1 MVAGMGFLGEGGVC
15 PWAEAVVTSAHV
27 AMGHGAGVRWV
38 FIPASHGVTW
48 LVTRVISRNRTVQHG
63 LLFVSQLSGTPRA
76 VFFEPSPVATWMFPS
91 DSKNGDW
98 YNCWFPGALK
108 QIIRSHRTRC
118 KMEAS
123 CFTCYRGSKCQSS
136 EHFQHRCHRALPW
149 EGKMPW
155 VCWE

>member
-1 MVAGMGFLGEGGVC
+1 MVVGMGFLGEGGVC

-48 LVTRVISRNRTVQHG
+48 LVTRVIFRNRTSPAWAPLCFPALWHTQSRV
-63 LLFVSQLSGTPRA
+63 
-76 VFFEPSPVATWMFPS
+76 FEPSPVATWMFPS

-98 YNCWFPGALK
+98 CNCWFPGALK

-123 CFTCYRGSKCQSS
+123 CFTRYRGSKCQSS

>member
-1 MVAGMGFLGEGGVC
+1 MGRGCGHLC
-15 PWAEAVVTSAHV
+15 SC
-27 AMGHGAGVRWV
+27 GHGPWSWCEMGLHPCQPRGDLAGHQGDLQEQNS
-38 FIPASHGVTW
+38 PA
-48 LVTRVISRNRTVQHG
+48 
-63 LLFVSQLSGTPRA
+63 RA
-76 VFFEPSPVATWMFPS
+76 ALCFPALWHAQSCVFEPSPVATWMFPS

-98 YNCWFPGALK
+98 CNCWFPGALK

-123 CFTCYRGSKCQSS
+123 CFTRYRGSKCQSS